1 MSFSDP
7 GFFASGRQRQ
17 IARSGGLVLFS
28 AHAAPRASCPAFAS
42 LRACRAPVPSS
53 AIVSWRVSP
62 AAMQNFEP
70 SRVML
75 GPSAGVSEARIFSS
89 APMAP
94 FLQVVQDFALACLMR
109 GGDVLSARQDWSPS
123 HAVSEFP
130 TRPFDPVAK
139 RLTRHRNPAPRAA
152 ICALCRQSWPYIFS
166 RGPAVRFRSAAGPQ
180 PSFAT
185 IRTAASQSFYHYGRP
200 RGAGC

>member
-1 MSFSDP
+1 MLRP
-7 GFFASGRQRQ
+7 GHLAPLLRRCG
-17 IARSGGLVLFS
+17 
-28 AHAAPRASCPAFAS
+28 HAALRSQVPRSFLGACP
-42 LRACRAPVPSS
+42 RPRCRT
-53 AIVSWRVSP
+53 
-62 AAMQNFEP
+62 EP